1 MPSRISQMRNEQ
13 LPQQTLPQQS
23 PQINDEY
30 IQQLKTLM
38 NSKNAQQ
45 FLLEMAQMNPQFR
58 NIMEVVQKGN
68 GQQLFEMLAKQ
79 RNIDPN
85 IILQKLTK

>member
-1 MPSRISQMRNEQ
+1 MRNEQ

-58 NIMEVVQKGN
+58 NIMEVAQKGN

-85 IILQKLTK
+85 IILQKLIK

>member
-1 MPSRISQMRNEQ
+1 
-13 LPQQTLPQQS
+13 
-23 PQINDEY
+23 
-30 IQQLKTLM
+30 M

-58 NIMEVVQKGN
+58 NVMEVAQKGN

-85 IILQKLTK
+85 IILQKLIK

>member
-1 MPSRISQMRNEQ
+1 
-13 LPQQTLPQQS
+13 
-23 PQINDEY
+23 
-30 IQQLKTLM
+30 M

-58 NIMEVVQKGN
+58 NIMEVAQKGN